1 MDRKPYYGSE
11 YRSSRSAAPSRPR
24 SANHSASRAPAPA
37 NRRSNSGY
45 SSGSRYDDRYNSRY
59 DERYDDRYSVQDRR
73 RVQDS
78 YRTSRNPGNAPQR
91 APAPRRRRQKD
102 PLSVIIPI
110 AVVLCILIGGI
121 YLGSAWITSA
131 FNKSTYCDNVYVNGI
146 DVNAYSKEEGIQ
158 QVRDQI
164 AARLNT
170 PYTLSWADQS
180 WTISAADFDASID
193 TDILMERAWNI
204 GHVGNFLDRA
214 KSIRALK
221 KYPIY
226 LEAQIR
232 YDESKIDAL
241 VDTIYD
247 AVYLAP
253 VDATVLVDLDQPFLT
268 GESSRGQELD
278 RETARAQIISLIE
291 TGEGSQVLPIITLEP
306 QLTTE
311 AAMSTL
317 EIIVEYK
324 TDTSARGY
332 NSRFNI
338 RKGLSPFNG
347 MEVKPGESVDFNE
360 VVGPRTEERGWQKGT
375 EYVGDGTT
383 KEDFGGGICQ
393 ASTTL
398 YGAVLKAGMTILSR
412 SPHSMTV
419 SYVEPSLDAA
429 VTNTSSKNLVFRNDT
444 ENSIFIYTEVTKENA
459 TVTIRGKRPP
469 YRYELYSN
477 VVSQDT
483 SAVRV
488 SYIDDTEGRYC
499 YFKTDPP
506 VLYKKGRAACSS
518 DSYLIAY
525 DWETG
530 EEVSST
536 WLSHDQ
542 YDSGTDIYWRGVHSP
557 DEVAAPAAAS
567 GGGMVASDLA
577 GLQMNTDM
585 NTQTNTQMNTN
596 TGITNMDFGSGF

>member
-1 MDRKPYYGSE
+1 MDRKPYYGPE
-11 YRSSRSAAPSRPR
+11 NRSRRSAAPTRPG
-24 SANHSASRAPAPA
+24 SANRSSSRAGAPA
-37 NRRSNSGY
+37 NRGGNPGY
-45 SSGSRYDDRYNSRY
+45 SRDHYDDRYDNRY
-59 DERYDDRYSVQDRR
+59 DNRYSGRPSQRR
-73 RVQDS
+73 PAQ
-78 YRTSRNPGNAPQR
+78 NASGYPRR
-91 APAPRRRRQKD
+91 APAPRRRRKKD
-102 PLSVIIPI
+102 PLSVIIPAI
-110 AVVLCILIGGI
+110 ILLLVLVLGVW
-121 YLGSAWITSA
+121 LGSAWLTSTL
-131 FNKSTYCDNVYVNGI
+131 NKSTYCDNVFINGI
-146 DVNAYSKEEGIQ
+146 EVSAHSKEEGAQ
-158 QVRDQI
+158 YVRDQI
-164 AARLNT
+164 AAQLST
-170 PYTLSWADQS
+170 PYTLTWADQS
-180 WTISAADFDASID
+180 WTISAADFDATIN
-193 TDILMERAWNI
+193 TDPLMERAWNI

-214 KSIRALK
+214 KSIRSLK
-221 KYPIY
+221 DYPIQM
-226 LEAQIR
+226 EASLQ
-232 YDESKIDAL
+232 YNESKIDAL

-253 VDATVLVDLDQPFLT
+253 VDATVLVDLDQPFVT
-268 GESSRGQELD
+268 GESARGQELD

-291 TGEGSQVLPIITLEP
+291 TGEGSRVLPVITLEP

-311 AAMSTL
+311 AAMNTL
-317 EIIVEYK
+317 EVIVQYS

-347 MEVKPGESVDFNE
+347 MEVKPGETVDFNE
-360 VVGPRTEERGWQKGT
+360 VVGPRTEARGWQKGT

-383 KEDFGGGICQ
+383 QEDFGGGICQ

-412 SPHSMTV
+412 SPHSLTV

-444 ENSIFIYTEVTKENA
+444 DSSIYIYTEVTKENA

-483 SAVRV
+483 TAVRV

-506 VLYKKGRAACSS
+506 VLYKKGRAACKS
-518 DSYLIAY
+518 DGYLIAY

-530 EEVSST
+530 QEISST
-536 WLSHDQ
+536 WLSHDE
-542 YDSGTDIYWRGVHSP
+542 YGSGTDIYWKGVHSA
-557 DEVAAPAAAS
+557 DEIAGSTNFQGS
-567 GGGMVASDLA
+567 GDLQGNL
-577 GLQMNTDM
+577 GLNP
-585 NTQTNTQMNTN
+585 QTNRQPNTN
-596 TGITNMDFGSGF
+596 TGILNMDFGSDFL

>member
-1 MDRKPYYGSE
+1 MWRSVQMDRKPYYGPE
-11 YRSSRSAAPSRPR
+11 NRSRRSAAPSRPG
-24 SANHSASRAPAPA
+24 SANRSSSRAPAPA
-37 NRRSNSGY
+37 SRRSNPGHAPGNRY
-45 SSGSRYDDRYNSRY
+45 DDRYNGRYDDRYNSA
-59 DERYDDRYSVQDRR
+59 DRR
-73 RVQDS
+73 RSQDP
-78 YRTSRNPGNAPQR
+78 YRNPPRNPRGTPQR
-91 APAPRRRRQKD
+91 PSAPRRRRKKD
-102 PLSVIIPI
+102 PLSIIMPIVI
-110 AVVLCILIGGI
+110 VLCVLIGGV

-131 FNKSTYCDNVYVNGI
+131 LNQSTYCDNIYINGI
-146 DVNAYSKEEGIQ
+146 EVSDYSKQEGAQQIQ
-158 QVRDQI
+158 DQI
-164 AARLNT
+164 SARLNT
-170 PYTLSWADQS
+170 PYTLTWADQS
-180 WTISAADFDASID
+180 WTVSAADFDARINVD
-193 TDILMERAWNI
+193 ALIERAWNI

-221 KYPIY
+221 DYPIY
-226 LEAQIR
+226 LEAPLQ

-241 VDTIYD
+241 VDTIYN

-253 VDATVLVDLDQPFLT
+253 VDATILVDLDQPFVT
-268 GESSRGQELD
+268 NESAKGQELD
-278 RETARAQIISLIE
+278 RETAREQIISLIE
-291 TGEGSQVLPIITLEP
+291 TGEGSLVLPIITLEP
-306 QLTTE
+306 NLSTE

-317 EIIVEYK
+317 EVIVDYK

-347 MEVKPGESVDFNE
+347 MEVKPGETVDFNE
-360 VVGPRTEERGWQKGT
+360 VVGPRNEERGWQKGT

-383 KEDFGGGICQ
+383 QEDFGGGICQ

-398 YGAVLKAGMTILSR
+398 YGAVLKAGMTILRR

-429 VTNTSSKNLVFRNDT
+429 VTNTGSKNLVFRNDT

-459 TVTIRGKRPP
+459 TVIIRGKRPQ

-483 SAVRV
+483 TAVRV

-499 YFKTDPP
+499 YYTTDPP

-530 EEVSST
+530 AEVSST

-542 YDSGTDIYWRGVHSP
+542 YDSGTDIYWKGVHSP
-557 DEVAAPAAAS
+557 NEIAAAS
-567 GGGMVASDLA
+567 AVGAGDLGGMDLA
-577 GLQMNTDM
+577 GNL
-585 NTQTNTQMNTN
+585 QTNSQLNTN
-596 TGITNMDFGSGF
+596 IGITNIDFGSDF

>member
-1 MDRKPYYGSE
+1 MDRKPYYGPE
-11 YRSSRSAAPSRPR
+11 NRSSRSAAPSRPR
-24 SANHSASRAPAPA
+24 SANRSSSRAPAPA
-37 NRRSNSGY
+37 NRRSNSAYTSGNRYDDRY
-45 SSGSRYDDRYNSRY
+45 SSRYDDRYNP
-59 DERYDDRYSVQDRR
+59 QDRR
-73 RVQDS
+73 RVQDP
-78 YRTSRNPGNAPQR
+78 YRSPSRNPGNVPRR
-91 APAPRRRRQKD
+91 APAPRRRRKKD
-102 PLSVIIPI
+102 PLSVIIPLAI
-110 AVVLCILIGGI
+110 VLCILAGGI

-131 FNKSTYCDNVYVNGI
+131 LNKSTYCDNIYINGI
-146 DVNAYSKEEGIQ
+146 ELSAYSKEEGAQ
-158 QVRDQI
+158 QVRNQI
-164 AARLNT
+164 SAQLNT
-170 PYTLSWADQS
+170 PYTLTWADQS
-180 WTISAADFDASID
+180 WTISAADFDATINTDALID
-193 TDILMERAWNI
+193 RAWNI

-221 KYPIY
+221 DYPIY
-226 LEAQIR
+226 LNAPLQ
-232 YDESKIDAL
+232 YNESKIDAL
-241 VDTIYD
+241 VDTIYN

-253 VDATVLVDLDQPFLT
+253 VDATILVDLDQPFVT
-268 GESSRGQELD
+268 GESARGQELD
-278 RETARAQIISLIE
+278 KETAREQIISLIE
-291 TGEGSQVLPIITLEP
+291 TGEGTQVLPIITLEP

-317 EIIVEYK
+317 EVIVDYK

-347 MEVKPGESVDFNE
+347 MEVKPGETVDFNE

-398 YGAVLKAGMTILSR
+398 YGAVLKAGMTILRR

-429 VTNTSSKNLVFRNDT
+429 VTNTGSKNLVFRNDT

-459 TVTIRGKRPP
+459 SVIIRGKRPP

-483 SAVRV
+483 TAVRV
-488 SYIDDTEGRYC
+488 SYIADTEGRYC

-506 VLYKKGRAACSS
+506 VLYKKGRATCSS

-542 YDSGTDIYWRGVHSP
+542 YDSGIDIYWRGIHSP
-557 DEVAAPAAAS
+557 DEVAAPSAVTANDLS
-567 GGGMVASDLA
+567 GMDLA
-577 GLQMNTDM
+577 GALQTGAPLNMQPDLSL
-585 NTQTNTQMNTN
+585 NTN
-596 TGITNMDFGSGF
+596 TGITNIDFGSDF

>member
-1 MDRKPYYGSE
+1 MDRKPYYGPE
-11 YRSSRSAAPSRPR
+11 NRSQRSAAPARPR
-24 SANHSASRAPAPA
+24 SANPSAPRRPAPA
-37 NRRSNSGY
+37 NRRSNPGY
-45 SSGSRYDDRYNSRY
+45 TGYY
-59 DERYDDRYSVQDRR
+59 DERYDDRYSSRRPQDPYRR
-73 RVQDS
+73 
-78 YRTSRNPGNAPQR
+78 PAPDPDRPPRR

-102 PLSVIIPI
+102 PLARIIPI
-110 AVVLCILIGGI
+110 AFVLCILIGGV
-121 YLGSAWITSA
+121 YLATAWLTST
-131 FNKSTYCDNVYVNGI
+131 FNRSTYCDNVYINGI
-146 DVNAYSKEEGIQ
+146 EVSAYSKEEGIQ

-164 AARLNT
+164 AAQLST

-180 WTISAADFDASID
+180 WTISAADFDATIN
-193 TDILMERAWNI
+193 TDALMDRAWNI
-204 GHVGNFLDRA
+204 GHVGNFLDRS
-214 KSIRALK
+214 KSIRSLK
-221 KYPIY
+221 DYPIY
-226 LEAQIR
+226 LEAPLQ
-232 YDESKIDAL
+232 YDESKVDAL

-253 VDATVLVDLDQPFLT
+253 VDATVLVDLDQPFVT
-268 GESSRGQELD
+268 GESARGQELD
-278 RETARAQIISLIE
+278 KETARAQIISLIE
-291 TGEGSQVLPIITLEP
+291 TGEGSHVLPVLTLEP
-306 QLTTE
+306 SLTTE

-317 EIIVEYK
+317 EVIVEYN

-347 MEVKPGESVDFNE
+347 MEVKPGETVDFNQ
-360 VVGPRTEERGWQKGT
+360 VVGPRNEERGWQKGT

-383 KEDFGGGICQ
+383 QEDFGGGICQ

-398 YGAVLKAGMTILSR
+398 YGAVLKAGMTVLSR
-412 SPHSMTV
+412 SPHSLTV

-469 YRYELYSN
+469 YRYELYST

-483 SAVRV
+483 AAVRV
-488 SYIDDTEGRYC
+488 SYVDDTEGRYC

-506 VLYKKGRAACSS
+506 VLYKKGRAACKSNG
-518 DSYLIAY
+518 YLIAY

-536 WLSHDQ
+536 WLSHDE
-542 YDSGTDIYWRGVHSP
+542 YDSGTDIYWRGVHSA
-557 DEVAAPAAAS
+557 DEVAASSTAGA
-567 GGGMVASDLA
+567 DLA
-577 GLQMNTDM
+577 GGHQSDSQL
-585 NTQTNTQMNTN
+585 NTN
-596 TGITNMDFGSGF
+596 TGITNMDFGSDFI